1 MLAALSL
8 AFLTAAASVQQGP
21 TATVQGQV
29 RSEGTNA
36 PLRGAV
42 VQVVSVGISMMA
54 TTDSLGNYKLKN
66 VPIGRRLLRA
76 THWDHAPLEVEVVM
90 ANRAELVL
98 DFSLEIRPVKLP
110 AVTAQATV
118 SRGAGDTVS
127 AGTAG
132 LGQANVRALE
142 ASPGVAEIGLAEITR
157 DVPGQD
163 PPDPSDVLYVRGGT
177 TDLKLVLLN
186 GAPVFAPF
194 HLGGLINALDGDL
207 MRAARLYVGGAPAR
221 YDGGLSYV
229 MDLETRAGRNQQSRA
244 TVSADLLATRTV
256 LEGPLTRSATY
267 LLGAR
272 SVHGAGARTFVGAE
286 FPYAYADAIGRL
298 DFRIIGGNLTLSG
311 FWNQESVVLDSIAG
325 GSAHATWGNTS
336 GSARYRN
343 RIMGTDAE
351 FTFAAGRFHTQLPVG
366 VVRPI
371 ITDGR
376 ADRVRAT
383 AHFMRNV
390 GPVNLQFGGTFDQQH
405 YQYGAWPRFA
415 TRDSTLLRADARGDI
430 GGFYVDGQ
438 WQPLKRL
445 TVRSGLR
452 TDVFS
457 QDNRPRVAPRL
468 SATYLLTDK
477 AALTIAGG
485 MYRQYVRAET
495 SSGVIG
501 TPLPD
506 SARGPSL
513 AIAEAS
519 HLVLGLD
526 QDLGDGVRVALEGY
540 YKAFNGLPS
549 TQGDMTEASGVDLWV
564 RRGTGAYTGW
574 LGYSLAWIWSE
585 RDSFNGSDQHFAGRQ
600 LLSAGAAGPIGGG
613 GVFEIRVAYGAGLP
627 FTAIPEPEAAPPVF
641 TVLASKPDRVIGS
654 VPEDNF
660 QYPTPPD
667 EQYLRVDAQIA
678 RTFLGDVRGF
688 VFEVT
693 PYFKVLNALDRR
705 DALFYHFDRSQQEPQ
720 ARAVAA
726 LPVLPI
732 LGLEW
737 RF

>member
-21 TATVQGQV
+21 TATVRGQV
-29 RSEGTNA
+29 RSDGANG
-36 PLRGAV
+36 PLRGASI
-42 VQVVSVGISMMA
+42 QVVSAGINMLA
-54 TTDSLGNYKLKN
+54 TTDSLGYYILRN

-76 THWDHAPLEVEVVM
+76 THWDHAPLEVEIVM
-90 ANRAELVL
+90 ASRAELVL
-98 DFSLEIRPVKLP
+98 DFALELRPVKLM
-110 AVTAQATV
+110 AVTAHALAWQRM
-118 SRGAGDTVS
+118 SDTVS
-127 AGTAG
+127 AGSAG

-142 ASPGVAEIGLAEITR
+142 ASPGVAEIGLADITR
-157 DVPGQD
+157 EVPGQEA
-163 PPDPSDVLYVRGGT
+163 PDPSDVLYVRGGT
-177 TDLKLVLLN
+177 ADLKLVLLN

-194 HLGGLINALDGDL
+194 HLGGLINPLDGDL
-207 MRAARLYVGGAPAR
+207 MREARLYVGGAPAR

-229 MDLETRAGRNQQSRA
+229 MDLETRAGREKQSRA
-244 TVSADLLATRTV
+244 TVSADMLATRTV
-256 LEGPLTRSATY
+256 LEGPLNRTSTY
-267 LLGAR
+267 LLSAR
-272 SVHGAGARTFVGAE
+272 SVHGAGARTFVGSA
-286 FPYAYADAIGRL
+286 FPYAYADAIARL
-298 DFRIIGGNLTLSG
+298 DFRILGGNLTLSG

-325 GSAHATWGNTS
+325 GSARATWGNTS

-343 RIMGTDAE
+343 RILGTESE
-351 FTFAAGRFHTQLPVG
+351 FTVAAGRFHTQLPVG

-390 GPVNLQFGGTFDQQH
+390 GPVNLQFGGSFDKQH

-415 TRDSTLLRADARGDI
+415 TRDSMLLRADAQGDI
-430 GGFYVDGQ
+430 MGFYVDGQ
-438 WQPLKRL
+438 WQPFKRV
-445 TVRSGLR
+445 TVRSGMR
-452 TDVFS
+452 ADVFS
-457 QDNRPRVAPRL
+457 QEARPRMAPRL
-468 SATYLLTDK
+468 SATFLLTEK

-485 MYRQYVRAET
+485 RYRQYVRAET
-495 SSGVIG
+495 GSGVIG
-501 TPLPD
+501 TPVPD
-506 SARGPSL
+506 SGRTPSL

-519 HLVLGLD
+519 HLVIGLD

-540 YKAFNGLPS
+540 YKAFSDLPS
-549 TQGDMTEASGVDLWV
+549 TQGDLTEASGVDLWV

-574 LGYSLAWIWSE
+574 LGYSLAWVWSE
-585 RDSFNGSDQHFAGRQ
+585 IRSANGTAQNFAGRQ

-641 TVLASKPDRVIGS
+641 AVLAKPDRVIGT

-660 QYPTPPD
+660 SYPTPPD
-667 EQYLRVDAQIA
+667 QQYLRVDAQVA

-688 VFEVT
+688 AFELT
-693 PYFKVLNALDRR
+693 PYFKILNALDRR

-732 LGLEW
+732 LGIEW

>member
-1 MLAALSL
+1 MLVALSL

-21 TATVQGQV
+21 TATVRGQV

-36 PLRGAV
+36 PLRGAA
-42 VQVVSVGISMMA
+42 VQVVSVGISMVA
-54 TTDSLGNYKLKN
+54 TTDSSGYYLLKN

-76 THWDHAPLEVEVVM
+76 THMDHAPLEVEVVM
-90 ANRAELVL
+90 PTRSELVI

-110 AVTAQATV
+110 PVTAQAMIWKGIADTLA
-118 SRGAGDTVS
+118 AGS
-127 AGTAG
+127 AG

-142 ASPGVAEIGLAEITR
+142 GSPGVAEIGLAEITR
-157 DVPGQD
+157 DVPGQE

-194 HLGGLINALDGDL
+194 HLGGLINALDSDL

-229 MDLETRAGRNQQSRA
+229 MDLETRAGRSKQARA
-244 TVSADLLATRTV
+244 TMSADLLATRTV

-286 FPYAYADAIGRL
+286 FPYAYADAIARL
-298 DFRIIGGNLTLSG
+298 DFRIVGGDLTLSG

-325 GSAHATWGNTS
+325 GSADAKWGNTS
-336 GSARYRN
+336 GSARYRRDILGIN
-343 RIMGTDAE
+343 SE
-351 FTFAAGRFHTQLPVG
+351 FTLAAGRFHTQLPVG

-376 ADRVRAT
+376 ADRVRAS
-383 AHFMRNV
+383 AHFTRNI
-390 GPVNLQFGGTFDQQH
+390 GTVNVQFGGSFDEQH

-415 TRDSTLLRADARGDI
+415 TRDSMLLRADAQGDI
-430 GGFYVDGQ
+430 AGFYVDGQ

-457 QDNRPRVAPRL
+457 HDDRPRVAPRL
-468 SATYLLTDK
+468 SATFLLTDK

-485 MYRQYVRAET
+485 RYRQYVRAQT

-506 SARGPSL
+506 SAGGPSL
-513 AIAEAS
+513 AIAQAS

-540 YKAFNGLPS
+540 YKAFSDLPS
-549 TQGDMTEASGVDLWV
+549 TQGDLTEASGVDLWV
-564 RRGTGAYTGW
+564 RRGTGSYTGW

-585 RDSFNGSDQHFAGRQ
+585 VNSINRTVQNFSGRQ
-600 LLSAGAAGPIGGG
+600 LLSAGAAGPLGGSG
-613 GVFEIRVAYGAGLP
+613 TFEIRVAYGAGLP

-641 TVLASKPDRVIGS
+641 TVLMKPDRVLGT

-660 QYPTPPD
+660 TYPTPPD
-667 EQYLRVDAQIA
+667 EQYLRVDAQVA
-678 RTFLGDVRGF
+678 RTFIGDVRGF
-688 VFEVT
+688 AFELT